1 MTNKPPKTLKDKTE
15 QVEKT
20 LVEIWEALS
29 PKLQNKRHLFE
40 RFFSI
45 QTKTR
50 KLTNYLEK
58 ENKNEQAS
66 R

>member
-1 MTNKPPKTLKDKTE
+1 MTNKPPKTLQDKTE

-40 RFFSI
+40 RFLSI
-45 QTKTR
+45 QTRTQNLK
-50 KLTNYLEK
+50 NYLEK
-58 ENKNEQAS
+58 ENRK
-66 R
+66 

>member
-1 MTNKPPKTLKDKTE
+1 MTNKPPKTLQDKTE

-40 RFFSI
+40 RFLLL
-45 QTKTR
+45 QTRTR
-50 KLTNYLEK
+50 NLKNYLEK
-58 ENKNEQAS
+58 ENRK
-66 R
+66 

>member
-1 MTNKPPKTLKDKTE
+1 MTNKPPKTLQDKTE

-40 RFFSI
+40 RFLSI
-45 QTKTR
+45 QTRTR
-50 KLTNYLEK
+50 NLKNNLEK
-58 ENKNEQAS
+58 ENRK
-66 R
+66 